1 MTRASKSLAALPAFI
16 GLVIGSG
23 LLNAQTTTT
32 TTTTTPPTCTT
43 APASITALSIE
54 RVLTLS
60 NVLTTL
66 TPNVSPAILASVTS
80 GAQEIRDRII
90 YNPQQGTVTDTTF
103 LVAPGSPN
111 PTPLGIDVT
120 QSTLQSFVL
129 SVSQIYT
136 SCKPT
141 PGILIVG
148 TIGSASSPY
157 ANLNGAL
164 AAVSIGYTT
173 DATPKINNV
182 VEVVAGQVVAY
193 SASALGTL
201 TFPVSTVVP
210 PGSNPGAPVI
220 NFPFTPPASGSIQVN
235 QSPFFLD
242 ASSSTDP
249 NKLPLTFTF
258 TSDKPANF
266 IPGPTPGATQIYF
279 GSGSGD
285 YTITITATNSAGQS
299 TSTKVILTYINK

>member
-1 MTRASKSLAALPAFI
+1 MNKRLAALPVVV
-16 GLVIGSG
+16 GMVVGSG
-23 LLNAQTTTT
+23 LLIGQTTTPTTPTTPT
-32 TTTTTPPTCTT
+32 TTPTCTT
-43 APASITALSIE
+43 APTAITNLSIE

-60 NVLTTL
+60 NILTTI
-66 TPNVSPAILASVTS
+66 TPTASPAILASITS

-90 YNPQQGTVTDTTF
+90 YNPQQNTVTDTTF

-111 PTPLGIDVT
+111 PTPLGVDVT
-120 QSTLQSFVL
+120 QSTLQGFVL
-129 SVSQIYT
+129 NISQIYT

-141 PGILIVG
+141 PSILIVG
-148 TIGSASSPY
+148 TISGAASLY
-157 ANLNGAL
+157 GNVNGAL

-173 DATPKINNV
+173 DATPVINNV
-182 VEVVAGQVVAY
+182 VEVVAGQVLAY

-220 NFPFTPPASGSIQVN
+220 NLNFTPPVSGSIQVN
-235 QSPFFLD
+235 QSPFLID
-242 ASSSTDP
+242 ASTSTDP
-249 NKLPLTFTF
+249 NKLALTFTF

-266 IPGPTPGATQIYF
+266 IPGATPGASQIYF

-285 YTITITATNSAGQS
+285 YTVTVTATNSAGMS
-299 TSTKVILTYINK
+299 TSTKFILTYINK